1 MLTHKDIQQVVEKV
15 LKQINVES
23 EDSIC
28 NNDNGV
34 ADLSAIDL
42 KKHILVPDPHNGQG
56 LLDLMSTTPAR
67 IGVWRAG
74 PRPLT
79 ETSLRFR
86 TDHAIAMD
94 AVFTYVSDEF
104 LEKANLFSVS
114 TMCADKDEF
123 LTRPD
128 LGRKFS
134 PETIDLIK
142 DKCIPRP
149 QVQIY
154 VSDGLSSIA
163 IETNAND
170 TLSAMLQGLKLHGIK
185 TGTPFFVKHGRVPAM
200 DVISE
205 TLQAEVTVVLIGERP
220 GLATGESMS
229 CYMAYNATV
238 GMSES
243 NRTVIS
249 NIHKQGIPAVEAG
262 AQIAD
267 MIQKMLAQKASGLGL
282 EV

>member
-1 MLTHKDIQQVVEKV
+1 MLTDEKIQDVIKKV
-15 LKQINVES
+15 IKEMNSES
-23 EDSIC
+23 EGSMGE
-28 NNDNGV
+28 NDIEV

-42 KKHILVPDPHNGQG
+42 KKHVLVPEPHNRQG
-56 LLDLMSTTPAR
+56 LLDIMSITPAR

-104 LEKANLFSVS
+104 LEEANLFSVS

-134 PETIDLIK
+134 PETIAMIK
-142 DKCIPRP
+142 EKCVAKP

-163 IETNAND
+163 VETNANE
-170 TLSAMLQGLKLHGIK
+170 TLSAMLQGLKLYGIK

-205 TLQAEVTVVLIGERP
+205 TLDAEMTVVLIGERP

-229 CYMAYNATV
+229 CYMAYRATV
-238 GMSES
+238 DMPES
-243 NRTVIS
+243 KRTVIS
-249 NIHKQGIPAVEAG
+249 NIHKQGISAVEAG

-267 MIQKMLAQKASGLGL
+267 MIKKILEQKVSGLGL
-282 EV
+282 DL